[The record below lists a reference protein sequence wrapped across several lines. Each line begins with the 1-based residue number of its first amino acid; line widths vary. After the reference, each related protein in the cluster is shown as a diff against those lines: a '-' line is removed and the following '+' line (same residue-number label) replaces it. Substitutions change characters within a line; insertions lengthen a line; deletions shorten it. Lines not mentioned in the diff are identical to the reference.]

1 MGKVSDQQ
9 SRLSSF
15 LLGLLPLVIAGGV
28 IFVLVM
34 IGGKAVQGYEMRQ
47 EARAIQQRIEQ
58 LKQENRRLSRELDYL
73 KSDEYIEKVAREE
86 LGLVRPGDVP
96 VVMVPPD
103 GQRAQST
110 LPTPSPTPAPTPSPE
125 RRSIP
130 IWQRWLALFMG
141 QE

>member
-1 MGKVSDQQ
+1 M
-9 SRLSSF
+9 
-15 LLGLLPLVIAGGV
+15 
-28 IFVLVM
+28 LVM

-96 VVMVPPD
+96 VVIVPPD
-103 GQRAQST
+103 GQRVQST
-110 LPTPSPTPAPTPSPE
+110 LPIPTPTPSPTPSPE

-130 IWQRWLALFMG
+130 NWQRWLALFMG